1 MKSSSFKLYIGLVAA
16 CVLLLFGAIG
26 ITQLGG
32 NMLEQQGKDLGIAKV
47 ENAAANNRQDNLTR
61 AQANIAKYEN
71 LYTIA
76 RGILPQEKDQA
87 RTVREIVSLAGQN
100 GITLSQLS
108 FPSSSLGNTKRG
120 SASTSVDQTQ
130 LTPVKGSNGLYV
142 MPITIASG
150 SGNAVPYSQAMNF
163 LRALQGNRLT
173 ANIQSVDANPS
184 TENRNLISFSIVL
197 NIYVRP

>member
-1 MKSSSFKLYIGLVAA
+1 MKSSSFKLYVGLVSL
-16 CVLLLFGAIG
+16 CVLLVLGAIG
-26 ITQLGG
+26 ITQLART
-32 NMLEQQGKDLGIAKV
+32 MLEQQGKDLDIAKV
-47 ENAAANNRQDNLTR
+47 ENAAANSRQDNLTR

-87 RTVREIVSLAGQN
+87 RTVREIVNIASSN
-100 GITLSQLS
+100 GVALSQIS
-108 FPSSSLGNTKRG
+108 FPSSSLGNTQRG
-120 SASTSVDQTQ
+120 KATTSVDLTQ

-142 MPITIASG
+142 MPITVASG
-150 SGNAVPYSQAMNF
+150 GNTVPYGRLMNF
-163 LRALQGNRLT
+163 LRDLQSNRLT

-184 TENRNLISFSIVL
+184 SENRNLISFSIVL